1 MQVSSLFFTWDNH
14 LDNLA
19 LEGARE
25 SLTYRQL
32 SRFIDLLAAQCSLRL
47 DSRSAK
53 PIVLLFDN
61 NIEYVAAFLAA
72 LKISAV
78 MPINPKLPLEQI
90 VSVLAPLQPAILF
103 HDAEHAPKAAL
114 LAADLNM
121 DSYEVSLDAIFSC
134 TEKNEPQNYVVTKRK
149 EEDVA
154 LILHTSGT
162 TAKPKCVPLTY
173 KNLAESIKNIVAT
186 LQLSSADRNL
196 NMMPLFHIH
205 GIVAS
210 MLSTLASGGTLI
222 LKEIDYKDIGYQLKT
237 DKPTWFTA
245 VPTIHHKIYQELSKA
260 EDKQDATSSLRF
272 VRSCSSALSQ
282 ALQQKLQVLLNV
294 PIIQAYG
301 MTEAAHQVA
310 SNPLQMDKTKLLSV
324 GKPTGT
330 VDIAILGEEGSFL
343 ECGTVGEVCIK
354 GKNVFSGYW
363 ENPQANH
370 DSFVREYFKTGDLGY
385 LDEEGYLFLTGRK
398 KELINKGGFKISPL
412 QIDQIVLQHP
422 GVSEAITFAMPHET
436 LGDDIGL
443 MVVPVSLISEQ
454 TIYEHLQEHLAD
466 YMLPSKI
473 FVVDEIP
480 KSATGKINRLSIFSL
495 LPEKPTQSQP
505 QNALE
510 AELKNLWE
518 KILMVPTVGVD
529 DNFFQLGGNSLLA
542 ADLYRYLLDVHQI
555 QLLPMAI
562 YQSPTIAKMAKVILQ
577 HKTNREKDWLDGL
590 EEIIKRYEAQSCI
603 GMTQLRDATRE
614 S

>member
-1 MQVSSLFFTWDNH
+1 MQANSLFFTWDDN

-19 LEGARE
+19 LESARVR
-25 SLTYRQL
+25 LTYRQL
-32 SRFIDLLAAQCSLRL
+32 SGLINFLAAQFSLWGDR
-47 DSRSAK
+47 RSEQ

-72 LKISAV
+72 LKLSAV
-78 MPINPKLPLEQI
+78 MPINPKLPSEQI
-90 VSVLAPLQPAILF
+90 VAVLAPLRPAIIV
-103 HDAEHAPKAAL
+103 HDAAHAKKAAL
-114 LAADLNM
+114 LASELNM
-121 DSYEVSLDAIFSC
+121 ASYEVTLDPILSC
-134 TEKNEPQNYVVTKRK
+134 AEQNEQQNYAVTERK
-149 EEDVA
+149 EDDVA

-173 KNLAESIKNIVAT
+173 KNLAASIKNIVAT
-186 LQLSSADRNL
+186 LQLSFTDRNL

-210 MLSTLASGGTLI
+210 MLSTLASGGAFI
-222 LKEIDYKDIGYQLKT
+222 LKDINYKDIAYQLKT
-237 DKPTWFTA
+237 DRPTWFTA
-245 VPTIHHKIYQELSKA
+245 VPTIHHKIYQELVKGGH
-260 EDKQDATSSLRF
+260 QHDATSSLRF
-272 VRSCSSALSQ
+272 IRSCSSALSQ
-282 ALQQKLQVLLNV
+282 ELQQKMQVLLNV

-310 SNPLQMDKTKLLSV
+310 SNPLRLDKTKLLSV

-330 VDIAILGEEGSFL
+330 VDIAILGEEGRFL
-343 ECGTVGEVCIK
+343 ACGATGEVCIK
-354 GKNVFSGYW
+354 GENVFSGYW
-363 ENPQANH
+363 ENPQANQ
-370 DSFVREYFKTGDLGY
+370 DSFVHGYFKTGDLGY

-412 QIDQIVLQHP
+412 QIDQIVLQHS
-422 GVSEAITFAMPHET
+422 GVLEAITFAMPHET

-443 MVVPVSLISEQ
+443 MVVPASVLSEQ
-454 TIYEHLQEHLAD
+454 TVYEHLTEHLAD

-473 FVVDEIP
+473 FIVDEIP

-495 LPEKPTQSQP
+495 LPETPTQRQP

-510 AELKNLWE
+510 EELKNLWE

-542 ADLYRYLLDVHQI
+542 ADLYRYLLETHQI
-555 QLLPMAI
+555 QLLPIAI
-562 YQSPTIAKMAKVILQ
+562 YQSPTITKMAKVILQ
-577 HKTNREKDWLDGL
+577 HKTSKEADWLHGV
-590 EEIIKRYEAQSCI
+590 EEIIKRYEA
-603 GMTQLRDATRE
+603 
-614 S
+614 